1 MIKKVRDY
9 IDYRSF
15 KQLMVSFAA
24 LKIKLINMQKF
35 TVKPMSNIAQIGLEK
50 LEGTDCSLEENTD
63 NPDGVLVRSTKLS
76 KDDLNSDLKAISRA
90 GAGVNNIPVDSCTEQ
105 GIVVFNTPGANANAV
120 KELVLAGLMLSSR
133 NVYASIDF
141 VNELVDMDQMS
152 DLEPF
157 LESNKKQFKGSEL
170 AGSTLGVVGL
180 GAIGSKVARMGV
192 ALDMEVVGYDP
203 ALSVEAAW
211 KLPSQVQPASSIE
224 ELFKVSDYI
233 SIHIPALP
241 STEGIINRDLFKEAS
256 NLSLLNF
263 ARHEVVNTDDVLEYL
278 DKGCLRN
285 FITDF
290 PTPGLIK
297 RANTNKDVVLLPH
310 IGASTAQAEE
320 NCAVMAVNQ
329 VVDFLETGNIR
340 NSVNFPN
347 VQLKRT
353 TEFRISIINKNVPA
367 MIGQIATA
375 LGELNLNIAEM
386 TNVSRGDIAYNLIDI
401 ENEVNEESISKL
413 KEIENVI
420 NVRLI
425 R

>member
-1 MIKKVRDY
+1 MRDY

-76 KDDLNSDLKAISRA
+76 KDNLNSDLKAISRA

-141 VNELVDMDQMS
+141 VNELVHMDQMS
-152 DLEPF
+152 ELEPF

-211 KLPSQVQPASSIE
+211 KLPSQVQPASSME

>member
-1 MIKKVRDY
+1 
-9 IDYRSF
+9 
-15 KQLMVSFAA
+15 MVSFAP

-50 LEGTDCSLEENTD
+50 LQGTDCLLEESTD

-76 KDDLNSDLKAISRA
+76 IDDLNSDLKAISRA
-90 GAGVNNIPVDSCTEQ
+90 GAGVNNIPVDICTEQ

-141 VNELVDMDQMS
+141 VNELVDMEQMS
-152 DLEPF
+152 ELEPY

-192 ALDMEVVGYDP
+192 SLDMKVVGYDP

-211 KLPSQVQPASSIE
+211 KLPSQVQPASTIE
-224 ELFKVSDYI
+224 ELFKLSDYI

-241 STEGIINRDLFKEAS
+241 STEGIINKDLFKEAS

-263 ARHEVVNTDDVLEYL
+263 ARHEVVNTDDVLDYL
-278 DKGCLRN
+278 DNGCLRN

-290 PTPGLIK
+290 PTPELIK
-297 RANTNKDVVLLPH
+297 RANENKDVVLLPH

-386 TNVSRGDIAYNLIDI
+386 TNVSKGDIAYNLIDI
-401 ENEVNEESISKL
+401 ENEVNSDSISKL

>member
-1 MIKKVRDY
+1 MRDY

-15 KQLMVSFAA
+15 KRLMVSFAA

-133 NVYASIDF
+133 NVYASIAF

-224 ELFKVSDYI
+224 ELFKISDYI

>member
-1 MIKKVRDY
+1 MK
-9 IDYRSF
+9 
-15 KQLMVSFAA
+15 
-24 LKIKLINMQKF
+24 KF
-35 TVKPMSNIAQIGLEK
+35 TVRPYSSIAKIGLEK
-50 LEGTDCSLEENTD
+50 LDGTSCSLNEETTS
-63 NPDGVLVRSTKLS
+63 PDGILVRSTKLDS
-76 KDDLNSDLKAISRA
+76 SHLTENLKAISRA
-90 GAGVNNIPVDSCTEQ
+90 GAGVNNIPVNSCTEK

-141 VNELVDMDQMS
+141 VNKLSDMKEMNE
-152 DLEPF
+152 LEPF
-157 LESNKKQFKGSEL
+157 LESNKKQFKGNEL

-192 ALDMEVVGYDP
+192 SLDMNVVGFDP

-211 KLPSQVQPASSIE
+211 RLPSQVSPANSIE
-224 ELFKVSDYI
+224 ELFKVSDYV

-241 STEGIINRDLFKEAS
+241 TTEGIINKDLFKEAS
-256 NLSLLNF
+256 QLSLLNF
-263 ARHEVVNTDDVLEYL
+263 ARHEVVNTSDVLDFIE
-278 DKGCLRN
+278 KGNLRN

-290 PTPGLIK
+290 PTPELIS
-297 RANTNKDVVLLPH
+297 RANKEKDVILLPH

-329 VVDFLETGNIR
+329 MTDFLETGNIK
-340 NSVNFPN
+340 NSVNFPD
-347 VQLKRT
+347 VKLKRT
-353 TEFRISIINKNVPA
+353 SDHRISIINKNVPA

-386 TNVSRGDIAYNLIDI
+386 TNVSRDEVAYNLIDI
-401 ENEVNEESISKL
+401 ENEVNEESIRKL
-413 KEIENVI
+413 SEIENVI

-425 R
+425 N

>member
-1 MIKKVRDY
+1 MK
-9 IDYRSF
+9 
-15 KQLMVSFAA
+15 
-24 LKIKLINMQKF
+24 KF
-35 TVKPMSNIAQIGLEK
+35 TVRPYSSIAKIGLEK
-50 LEGTDCSLEENTD
+50 LDGTSCSLNEETTS
-63 NPDGVLVRSTKLS
+63 PDGILVRSTKLDS
-76 KDDLNSDLKAISRA
+76 SHLTENLKAISRA
-90 GAGVNNIPVDSCTEQ
+90 GAGVNNIPVNSCTEK

-141 VNELVDMDQMS
+141 VNKLTDMKEMNE
-152 DLEPF
+152 LEPF
-157 LESNKKQFKGSEL
+157 LESNKKQFKGNEL

-192 ALDMEVVGYDP
+192 SLDMNVVGFDP

-211 KLPSQVQPASSIE
+211 RLPSQVSPANSIE
-224 ELFKVSDYI
+224 ELFKVSDYV

-241 STEGIINRDLFKEAS
+241 TTEGIINKDLFREAS
-256 NLSLLNF
+256 QLSLLNF
-263 ARHEVVNTDDVLEYL
+263 ARHEVVNTSDVLDFIE
-278 DKGCLRN
+278 KGNLRN

-290 PTPGLIK
+290 PTPELIS
-297 RANTNKDVVLLPH
+297 RANKEKDVILLPH

-329 VVDFLETGNIR
+329 MTDFLETGNIK
-340 NSVNFPN
+340 NSVNFPD
-347 VQLKRT
+347 VKLKRT
-353 TEFRISIINKNVPA
+353 SDHRISIINKNVPA

-386 TNVSRGDIAYNLIDI
+386 TNVSRDEVAYNLIDI
-401 ENEVNEESISKL
+401 ENEVNEESITKL
-413 KEIENVI
+413 SEIENVI

-425 R
+425 N